1 MISSSNLPKKRGRP
15 LGSKNKSKRVRKVA
29 GKEYTFK
36 DKAFKQV
43 DKNLRSMPNIPPI
56 PVRILKDEMVKD
68 QEIKIL
74 NLEHQIIGYKA
85 VISYLEHMLGQK

>member
-1 MISSSNLPKKRGRP
+1 MTLSSNLPKKRGRP
-15 LGSKNKSKRVRKVA
+15 LGSKNKRKVA
-29 GKEYTFK
+29 KKVGSKSK
-36 DKAFKQV
+36 VFKQV
-43 DKNLRSMPNIPPI
+43 DKQFRSIPKVPPI
-56 PVRILKDEMVKD
+56 PARVLVDKMYED

>member
-1 MISSSNLPKKRGRP
+1 MILNSNLPKKRGRP
-15 LGSKNKSKRVRKVA
+15 LGSRDKRARKVA
-29 GKEYTFK
+29 KKVGSKS
-36 DKAFKQV
+36 KAFKQV

>member
-1 MISSSNLPKKRGRP
+1 MTLNSKKPVAKKRGRP
-15 LGSKNKSKRVRKVA
+15 LGSKNKRKVA
-29 GKEYTFK
+29 EKVASK
-36 DKAFKQV
+36 SKAFKQV

-56 PVRILKDEMVKD
+56 PVRILKDEIVKD

>member
-1 MISSSNLPKKRGRP
+1 MTSNSKKPIAKKRGRP
-15 LGSKNKSKRVRKVA
+15 LGSKNKRVRKVA

-36 DKAFKQV
+36 DRAFKQV
-43 DKNLRSMPNIPPI
+43 DESFRSIPKVPPI
-56 PVRILKDEMVKD
+56 PVSILKNEIVKD

-85 VISYLEHMLGQK
+85 VINYLEHMLGKK